1 MKSLAALVSAL
12 SLSLSMAGTVIAET
26 EEGAKGLFFQQL
38 DHPADS
44 LNTGIQYWIELH
56 HDGKTIHATNKTAF
70 HTGDK
75 IRFHVRPNIDGYA
88 YIMLK
93 SGSRGEQAV
102 LFPDKDRNEDNKIT
116 RGKEIVL
123 PNDGMLGF
131 DENPGVEKLT
141 LLVSRKPIDT
151 DAYMS
156 GQEGPPRMVAMTST
170 GAKDLIPTQ
179 VYVAYLPPAATGA
192 PDAVKKAATK
202 SNTAIVSS
210 IESKKSDTKK
220 TEAKKPDVKKADAKK
235 NVKTA
240 STTAPTVGSPAT
252 TTASAHGKGEHKGH
266 QTVAA
271 KSKDMHDVAVTTE
284 EPARKL
290 ASGETSGKPGLVTV
304 VYKDPN
310 GVLAAELS
318 LEHLKD

>member
-12 SLSLSMAGTVIAET
+12 SLSLSMAAASVGAEK

-38 DHPADS
+38 DHPSDS

-56 HDGKTIHATNKTAF
+56 HDGQTIHATNKTAF

-102 LFPDKDRNEDNKIT
+102 LFPEKDRNEDNKIT

-141 LLVSRKPIDT
+141 LLVSRNPIDT

-156 GQEGPPRMVAMTST
+156 GQEGPPRMVAMSSS
-170 GAKDLIPTQ
+170 GSKDLIPTQ
-179 VYVAYLPPAATGA
+179 VYVAYLPPAATA
-192 PDAVKKAATK
+192 VPDSVKKAAGNNKTSTQK
-202 SNTAIVSS
+202 AATVTSV
-210 IESKKSDTKK
+210 ETKK
-220 TEAKKPDVKKADAKK
+220 GSKPVSTTSTTTSTPTAAAATTKNTTKNGHTKATTHHI
-235 NVKTA
+235 VA
-240 STTAPTVGSPAT
+240 STDK
-252 TTASAHGKGEHKGH
+252 GKDKQSTHEV
-266 QTVAA
+266 TVATETA
-271 KSKDMHDVAVTTE
+271 ESQAVMHKDSSSPLKA
-284 EPARKL
+284 
-290 ASGETSGKPGLVTV
+290 GLVTV

-310 GVLAAELS
+310 GVLAADIS
-318 LEHLKD
+318 LEHLKE